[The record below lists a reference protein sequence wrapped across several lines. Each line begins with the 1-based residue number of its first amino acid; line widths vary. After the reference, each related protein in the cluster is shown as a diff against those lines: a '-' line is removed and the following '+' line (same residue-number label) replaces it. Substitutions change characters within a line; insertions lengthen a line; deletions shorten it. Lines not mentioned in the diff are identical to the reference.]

1 MRKALV
7 LMIFPLIAGMAA
19 WPQAPPQEQAPVAPQ
34 RQPAQV
40 DLNMVLAQIQRVA
53 LATTGDIGKLR
64 IEKWKTDSD
73 QKQQLQKVADSLQ
86 RNITYAI
93 PGLLMDVRNTHGN
106 VLTTFKLYHN
116 LNVLYEFLSS
126 LADAAG
132 GLGKKEEYEPLATDA
147 AALDEARTNLSTY
160 IEQTAASYE
169 ARVRASSAPTG
180 QAAPPPKKIIIDDLP
195 TKPVRKTKKKS
206 SKSTHRAAPT
216 PSPAPSS
223 SPK

>member
-7 LMIFPLIAGMAA
+7 LIIVLLIAGMAGWA
-19 WPQAPPQEQAPVAPQ
+19 QGPPQEQAPAAPH
-34 RQPAQV
+34 RQQAQV
-40 DLNMVLAQIQRVA
+40 DLNMILAQIQRVA
-53 LATTGDIGKLR
+53 LAATGDIGKLR
-64 IEKWKTDSD
+64 IEKWKTDGD

-106 VLTTFKLYHN
+106 VSTTFKLYHN

-132 GLGKKEEYEPLATDA
+132 GLGKKEEYEPLAADA

-160 IEQTAASYE
+160 IEQTAAAYE
-169 ARVRASSAPTG
+169 ARVRASSASAG
-180 QAAPPPKKIIIDDLP
+180 QAAPPPRKIIIDDLP
-195 TKPVRKTKKKS
+195 AKPVKKTKKKS

-216 PSPAPSS
+216 PSPSPSC